1 MSRNDKLHPDILYN
15 TTANTITVIRP
26 AVRMTA
32 SENPVLASSV
42 IDQLVVSKVD
52 DISEYSMDVVSSL
65 GWV

>member
-1 MSRNDKLHPDILYN
+1 MSRNDKLHPDILYS

-42 IDQLVVSKVD
+42 TDQLVVSKVD
-52 DISEYSMDVVSSL
+52 DISEYSMDVVNSL